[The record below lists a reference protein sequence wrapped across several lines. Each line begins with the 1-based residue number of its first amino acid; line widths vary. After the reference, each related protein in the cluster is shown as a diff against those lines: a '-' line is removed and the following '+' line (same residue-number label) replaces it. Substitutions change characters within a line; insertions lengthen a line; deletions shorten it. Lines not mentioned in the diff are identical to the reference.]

1 MAPRFKQKKLASAL
15 FVLSTGATLHV
26 PIAAHAQTTQPT
38 QTSPENAKTLGT
50 VVVKDR
56 AETETGKDSLRVTKT
71 TIGKGNQE
79 LRDIPQSVTVVTEKL
94 IDDRNLDTLRDVL
107 KNTAGVTFMAAEGG
121 EEDIRLR
128 GFSLAQAGDIYVDGM
143 RDPAFYER
151 DTFNDDRVE
160 LLRGSASM
168 LFGRGSTGGVV
179 NQVNKLPQ
187 LFDQNEATLTLGNYK
202 YVRAVVDSNYVTG
215 DNAAFRISAMSTK
228 ADNNGAGSSLEK
240 LGVAPS
246 FSWGI
251 GTADEF
257 VASLYY
263 LDNRNGI
270 NYGLPWIRPSAVSPT
285 SAQTINKKLEPD
297 AYYGMATDYNRGSA
311 TYGTFSY
318 LHRFDGGDEIKTIFR
333 KGHYTRDQRA
343 SAIRSNNYF
352 ENNFSNATVFTRGT
366 NNKIQNLDTLYAQSD
381 YNGKFEAWGVK
392 HAVLAGFDYA
402 KEEKNVYAANPP
414 TGVTLI
420 KPNTTAGSPND
431 GAAVD
436 ESRRVRTLS
445 SNFDARAF
453 GTYIQDM
460 IQIAPH
466 WKILGG
472 LRYDNLDGQYRTFNT
487 SGVPTNAYKQGVD
500 NWSKRVGALYQPD
513 DLSSYYFS
521 YGTSFNTSGDTYS
534 YSALSANTPPEKSKN
549 IEIGAKLDTADKRF
563 TTRVALFRATKYNER
578 NTDPDT
584 AATAFL
590 LSGKRHASGFELDL
604 TGRLTDK
611 WEVFGS
617 YTWIPFAQVDIA
629 APTSTTF
636 GNRQGD
642 RPGLTPRYS
651 GTIWSTYQITSKF
664 RAGGGLNFRAR
675 QSPADAAA
683 EYYAPSFVTADLMAE
698 YIIDNHFIVKMNASN
713 ITNKLYGDSLYR
725 GHYIPGPG
733 RVVQVSLSALF

>member
-1 MAPRFKQKKLASAL
+1 MAPHFKRKKIVSAVFMATTTLALQAPVYAQSSPSA
-15 FVLSTGATLHV
+15 
-26 PIAAHAQTTQPT
+26 
-38 QTSPENAKTLGT
+38 SPDDAKKLGT

-56 AETETGKDSLRVTKT
+56 VETQTGKDSLRVTKT

-94 IDDRNLDTLRDVL
+94 IDDRNLDTLKDVL

-128 GFSLAQAGDIYVDGM
+128 GFSLAQSGDIYVDGM

-151 DTFNDDRVE
+151 DTFNDDRIE

-187 LFDQNEATLTLGNYK
+187 LFDQNEATLTFGNYK
-202 YVRAVVDSNYVTG
+202 YLRAVVDSNFVAG
-215 DNAAFRISAMSTK
+215 EDAAFRISAMSTK
-228 ADNNGAGSSLEK
+228 ADNSGNGSRIEK

-251 GTADEF
+251 GTANEF
-257 VASLYY
+257 LVSAYY

-270 NYGLPWIRPSAVSPT
+270 NYGLPWIRPNANSPT
-285 SAQTINKKLEPD
+285 SDQTINKQIDPD
-297 AYYGMATDYNRGSA
+297 AYYGMASDYNHGTA

-318 LHRFDGGDEIKTIFR
+318 LHRFDGGDEIKTIIR
-333 KGHYTRDQRA
+333 KGRYTRDQRA

-352 ENNFSNATVFTRGT
+352 ENNFSNATVFTRGN
-366 NNKIQNLDTLYAQSD
+366 NNKIQDLDTLYAQTD
-381 YNGKFEAWGVK
+381 YNGKFEAWGFK

-402 KEEKNVYAANPP
+402 KEDKNVYAANPP
-414 TGVTLI
+414 TGVTLT
-420 KPNTTAGSPND
+420 KANTTAGTPDD
-431 GAAVD
+431 GATVD
-436 ESRRVRTLS
+436 ESRRIKTIS
-445 SNFDARAF
+445 STFNARAY
-453 GTYIQDM
+453 GAYAQDM
-460 IQIAPH
+460 IQITPY

-472 LRYDNLDGQYRTFNT
+472 LRYDNLDGHYYTFNT
-487 SGVPTNAYKQGVD
+487 SGANTNAYKQSIG
-500 NWSKRVGALYQPD
+500 NWSKRVGALYQPS

-534 YSALSANTPPEKSKN
+534 YSALSANTPPEKSEN
-549 IEIGAKLDTADKRF
+549 IELGAKLDTADKRF
-563 TTRVALFRATKYNER
+563 TTRVAVFRATKYNER

-584 AATAFL
+584 AASAFL
-590 LSGKRHASGFELDL
+590 LSGKRHAAGFELDL

-617 YTWIPFAQVDIA
+617 YTWIPIAKVDVA
-629 APTSTTF
+629 APTATTF

-651 GTIWSTYQITSKF
+651 GTIWSTYQLTQKF
-664 RAGGGLNFRAR
+664 RAGGGLNYRAK

-698 YIIDNHFIVKMNASN
+698 YIIDNHFTVKANASN

-725 GHYIPGPG
+725 GHYIPGAG
-733 RVVQVSLSALF
+733 RIVQVSLSALF